1 VVLFPKIYYP
11 SLITPVSYEKNIRWI
26 SYAGY
31 STIIPDQYSQN
42 SQSHQKQGESKKL
55 LKLREASRDM
65 RQDIILA
72 GGVAQVE
79 EHLPSKHE
87 TLIPPPA
94 NNNNNNNN
102 INNMVVWSKER
113 ILGKN

>member
-1 VVLFPKIYYP
+1 
-11 SLITPVSYEKNIRWI
+11 
-26 SYAGY
+26 
-31 STIIPDQYSQN
+31 
-42 SQSHQKQGESKKL
+42 
-55 LKLREASRDM
+55 M